1 MSALTLKDLTL
12 ATPPKIVPDFV
23 DELVQPDKLAQL
35 RALYMPAIEA
45 DAAQFDQLVPAER
58 ARTIRKLFELIKP
71 YDPQTYE
78 LIKPFRTHL
87 GIIPKEETFTKFIS
101 PLVVSWGDVEMLY
114 QDYQSCHLQMPDSPS
129 AKELEI
135 DAGMLNMFK
144 QFCVEN
150 RLNTFLLSSRALS
163 CAAVAQ
169 IETYFDALCTQ
180 DQAALAQAV
189 ADAKNVN
196 QLQTFAMCYLT
207 ALAATGDHYF
217 WSELAEDGITGRD
230 DLDVKFWLSAAL
242 LEHSATPIPGF
253 SAVAGANPLAIFEVK
268 S

>member
-1 MSALTLKDLTL
+1 MSALTLEDLFQAPPPQIVHAFVETL
-12 ATPPKIVPDFV
+12 
-23 DELVQPDKLAQL
+23 LQPDQLEQL

-45 DAAQFDQLVPAER
+45 DAAQFEQLVPAER
-58 ARTIRKLFELIKP
+58 ARTIRQLFAQIKI
-71 YDPQTYE
+71 YDPQTSE
-78 LIKPFRTHL
+78 LLKPFRTHL
-87 GIIPKEETFTKFIS
+87 GIIPEEENFTKFVGS
-101 PLVVSWGDVEMLY
+101 LVDSWKRVEELRH
-114 QDYQSCHLQMPDSPS
+114 DYETCHLQMPDSPS
-129 AKELEI
+129 AEVLEF
-135 DAGMLNMFK
+135 DASMLNMFK
-144 QFCVEN
+144 RFCIEN

-169 IETYFDALCTQ
+169 IENYFDALFTQ

-253 SAVAGANPLAIFEVK
+253 SAIAGANPLAIFEVK